1 MLAVSSLRFG
11 RKVGGFNSHRSVS
24 RTVGLLRKLVVMVK
38 RGSSTFCAAAVARS
52 GLALGQTVE
61 KTLALEAEVSRLRHH
76 ISVLSRRLHLSAV
89 ESESLSRELDALR
102 SVAPLS
108 RDGDGA
114 EASSPLR
121 EEVADEVAVLTPV
134 AEPAALTVAS
144 LGAHVEVL
152 TVTTV
157 ASAVMAQEPE
167 PGVAEPVLP
176 VVVRVERSPSADGTV
191 AKRNPRRVRWVDDE
205 AGVASRK
212 ARVVEVFSSSPS
224 PVPAG
229 RSGSAVVSAAVGGGS
244 DCHARDPGI
253 ITVGRGRRRKGR
265 GGGRH

>member
-1 MLAVSSLRFG
+1 VVSS
-11 RKVGGFNSHRSVS
+11 HRLVS
-24 RTVGLLRKLVVMVK
+24 RTVGLLRKLIVMVK
-38 RGSSTFCAAAVARS
+38 RGSSSFSAAAVARS
-52 GLALGQTVE
+52 GLALCRTVE

-76 ISVLSRRLHLSAV
+76 ISVLSRRLHLSAL
-89 ESESLSRELDALR
+89 ESESLRRELDALR
-102 SVAPLS
+102 AVASLS
-108 RDGDGA
+108 RAGDGA

-121 EEVADEVAVLTPV
+121 EEVADGVAVLALV
-134 AEPAALTVAS
+134 AEPAVLTVAS
-144 LGAHVEVL
+144 LGAHVEAL

-176 VVVRVERSPSADGTV
+176 VVVQVERSPSADGAV
-191 AKRNPRRVRWVDDE
+191 AKRHPRRVRWVDDE

-212 ARVVEVFSSSPS
+212 AWVIEVVSSSPP

-229 RSGSAVVSAAVGGGS
+229 HTGSSVASTAGGDGS
-244 DCHARDPGI
+244 DRHARDPGF

-265 GGGRH
+265 GGRH